1 MEFLALIVAVIV
13 TWTIASMFNR
23 RSEDDYRQRHYSDR
37 YPDDYSQWH
46 HPGPPQ
52 YPYYPP
58 QYPQY
63 PHNPYDPYQEQREY
77 QLRRYRE
84 RVEYNR
90 NMWFALAVVFGL
102 GLLAIFFKYEF
113 AGGTKEKPETTPEQ
127 YNSPNHETP
136 QATVP
141 PESSPTSS
149 TSERYVQPLYKTQ
162 KETTEEKNYYAH
174 DRSTLPIYLQVRSSR
189 FAHEATR
196 SMRECQ
202 ELGLSCIRRKVQENG
217 RAWYRVYV
225 GPFETVEAAGELK
238 IALGESGWVVV
249 RVE

>member
-23 RSEDDYRQRHYSDR
+23 RSEDDYRQRHYTDR
-37 YPDDYSQWH
+37 YPDDYNQWH

-102 GLLAIFFKYEF
+102 GLLAIFFRREF
-113 AGGTKEKPETTPEQ
+113 AGDLKEEPVEAPQQDIDIPRAET
-127 YNSPNHETP
+127 SLR
-136 QATVP
+136 VP
-141 PESSPTSS
+141 TNS
-149 TSERYVQPLYKTQ
+149 TSKRYEQPYHLP
-162 KETTEEKNYYAH
+162 KETIEEKNYYTY
-174 DRSTLPIYLQVRSSR
+174 DRSTLPIYLQAWSSR

-196 SMRECQ
+196 SMQECQ
-202 ELGLSCIRRKVQENG
+202 KLGLSCICKKVQENG
-217 RAWYRVYV
+217 RIWHRVYV

-238 IALGESGWVVV
+238 IALGESGWKVV